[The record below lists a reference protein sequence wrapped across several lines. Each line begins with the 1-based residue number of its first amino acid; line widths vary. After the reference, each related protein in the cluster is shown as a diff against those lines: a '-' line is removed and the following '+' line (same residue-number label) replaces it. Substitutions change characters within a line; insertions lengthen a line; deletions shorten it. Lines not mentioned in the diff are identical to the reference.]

1 MYTFSLYSNLS
12 YFLKYELSLK
22 FLYSNLYAIPSIRS
36 IILTSPLNTY
46 FKNKVGFGVDLKNS
60 SIFQLIFF
68 IFYYYFSV
76 VPYIR
81 ISFNKDELEKNY
93 FLKIIFNTNYSIFT
107 FLLSIMLNN
116 SLGALNLLRGLKS
129 ACPSIN
135 YCSVSIF
142 TSGLLFKNFTEFLQI
157 GLLKILLKDL
167 KFNINILFFKI
178 RSNFSLILFHTIT
191 NSWLV

>member
-116 SLGALNLLRGLKS
+116 SLGALNLL
-129 ACPSIN
+129 
-135 YCSVSIF
+135 
-142 TSGLLFKNFTEFLQI
+142 
-157 GLLKILLKDL
+157 
-167 KFNINILFFKI
+167 
-178 RSNFSLILFHTIT
+178 
-191 NSWLV
+191 